1 MRRFLSILIFIS
13 LLLSFSESIT
23 LLAKK
28 KIDSNL
34 YRKVGIL
41 VNRMSNKQVYSPMP
55 RITLKTDY
63 STREPTRGTNVY
75 IDDQKRLS
83 ESVPNYP
90 LYTGSTTDHILM
102 YYKNFSPHIT
112 KGMAAFFNQKGFEAI
127 DFHTLAKDMNI
138 PFSEMSIAS
147 ILKACSAKIDAL
159 FILHYM
165 DIGNFL
171 VQKKGVQS
179 KNRGFGSI
187 LYSIAVFDANKQKR
201 LFYYSPIFPLTIEN
215 SLAHDADIVNNP
227 ESGNKIKIDC
237 REKGRITETHVTHT
251 FTDDE
256 LINHMIRIIING
268 LKCPK
273 KPLSKCHKQI
283 KCYSVKGLSSFVD

>member
-1 MRRFLSILIFIS
+1 MKHFVSAIFFIS
-13 LLLSFSESIT
+13 LLLSLSESNA

-28 KIDSNL
+28 KIDLNL
-34 YRKVGIL
+34 YRKVGIM

-63 STREPTRGTNVY
+63 SIRKPGQGTNVY
-75 IDDQKRLS
+75 IDDKKRLS

-90 LYTGSTTDHILM
+90 MYTGSTTDHMLM
-102 YYKNFSPHIT
+102 YYRNFSPQIT
-112 KGMAAFFNQKGFEAI
+112 KGITTFFRQKGFEAN
-127 DFHTLAKDMNI
+127 DFRTLAQEMNI
-138 PFSEMSIAS
+138 PFSEMSIKS
-147 ILKACSAKIDAL
+147 ILNACNGKIDAL

-171 VQKKGVQS
+171 VEKKEVQS
-179 KNRGFGSI
+179 KNIGFGSI
-187 LYSIAVFDANKQKR
+187 LYSIALFDVKKGKR

-215 SLAHDADIVNNP
+215 SLAHDVDIMNNP
-227 ESGNKIKIDC
+227 GLRSKIKIDF
-237 REKGRITETHVTHT
+237 REEQGSTVTNVTHS

-273 KPLSKCHKQI
+273 KPLSKSHKKI
-283 KCYSVKGLSSFVD
+283 KCYPVKGLSSFF